1 MNMKP
6 VAYRYSYVDECAIGY
21 GEFQTFVPME
31 AIPIRVEH
39 LYSADQM
46 AMAQETI
53 KIEAALILKG
63 CLNGDIYADRIR
75 KIEILK

>member
-1 MNMKP
+1 MNMRP
-6 VAYRYSYVDECAIGY
+6 VAFSYVYSDSLGNEEVFFHIHK
-21 GEFQTFVPME
+21 ERVPV
-31 AIPIRVEH
+31 RVEH